1 MLPPTRRSKG
11 LGLVRFLLSPVFRY
25 FGQAMLLVC
34 DALMIYRMVNERAYH
49 LTVSIMCPIFQLG
62 VLTITWSCDSAINDS
77 RKGLI
82 NLPISRPELLRTA
95 QTVIAIATI
104 VVVLMMLVLF
114 VVWTPLNQ
122 ASEGSDLFNLAS
134 LHRVWLTNVLATY
147 ENMTF
152 VTFYSL
158 GLVLLGFIWCGIT
171 AAYAN
176 NTFVLW
182 NRLRD
187 CRDLVVA
194 LKDRAN
200 AAVDLNAAS
209 NSDNLEESVD
219 DADDEELHAA
229 TCDLVDAVND
239 SLAAKSSMASM
250 IRLGFI
256 SAMFDLMLLILFL
269 IFSLLIVKCSSIC
282 KTYGTKSYDKSVL
295 AGTKPC
301 VYSRENAFLV
311 VIILIPILLN

>member
-1 MLPPTRRSKG
+1 
-11 LGLVRFLLSPVFRY
+11 
-25 FGQAMLLVC
+25 MLLAC

-82 NLPISRPELLRTA
+82 NLPISRPELLRNA
-95 QTVIAIATI
+95 QAVIAIANI

-134 LHRVWLTNVLATY
+134 LHRVWLTDVLATY

-152 VTFYSL
+152 ITFYSL
-158 GLVLLGFIWCGIT
+158 GLVLLGFNWCGIT

-176 NTFVLW
+176 NTFVVW

-200 AAVDLNAAS
+200 AVVENLNAAS
-209 NSDNLEESVD
+209 KSDNMEESMD
-219 DADDEELHAA
+219 DADDEEFRAA

-256 SAMFDLMLLILFL
+256 SAMFDLILLILFL
-269 IFSLLIVKCSSIC
+269 IFSLLIVKCSSSC
-282 KTYGTKSYDKSVL
+282 KTYGTESYFKSVL

-311 VIILIPILLN
+311 AIILIPILLN